1 MNTPAAGIAPRILV
15 IDDNASIHDDFRKI
29 LGGRT
34 RSGSSLDQAEAELFG
49 KPEKTAERTA
59 FRIDSASQGQEGLV
73 LVEKALQAK
82 DPYALAFVDIRMPP
96 GWDGVETIER
106 IWQISPD
113 LQAVIC
119 TAYSDYSWDDIIGR
133 FGHTDNLLI
142 LKKPFETVEVLQVAH
157 ALTKKWTFGC
167 QARLQMENLE
177 QMVQERTK
185 KLQEKVEQHARVQE
199 ALRISEERFSK
210 AFQSSPMPMA
220 IQSWPA
226 GCFLAANTSFFELA
240 GYAAEQLLQHSSR
253 NLGLWGDAASLE
265 AATASVG
272 RVRNHACQ
280 LRRSDGTMRHT
291 VLWTEPMTL
300 DDKPCL
306 LLVVVDVT
314 EQLKLEAELRQAQK
328 LDIVGRLVAS
338 VAHEFNNILTVI
350 QGHATLLRA
359 RAVTSNAPI
368 DSIERII
375 QASQRAASFTGQ
387 LLSFSRKQPLN
398 FKWVNL
404 SETIRD
410 MQKMLEMSLGERYQL
425 KLEFA
430 ENLPCSRFSDG
441 CVEQILINLALNA
454 RDSMPEGGVI
464 TVSTHFEVVSAT
476 DVSRRPNAIAGQFV
490 CLTVTDSGCGIP
502 REMISRIFDPFFTT
516 KEVGKGTGL
525 GLSTVQSIV
534 QQHSG
539 WIEVGSEIGRGS
551 TFKVFFPVGDGT
563 VVPDQESSSLV
574 EPNDPA
580 PVRGDGEVVLLV
592 EDEPIVREMARCTLE
607 DGGYRVIE
615 AGDGREALTIWDRSS
630 AEIDLVVTD
639 MVMPNGVSGGAL
651 ARTLHA
657 HTPDLQVICT
667 SGYTPE
673 YIERDLPVDGN
684 ITFLAKP
691 YLPNRL
697 LETVRRCLGGDRPM
711 ENGKSTPLPES
722 PALV

>member
-1 MNTPAAGIAPRILV
+1 MNTPASGIAPRILV
-15 IDDNASIHDDFRKI
+15 IDDNAAIHDDFRKI

-34 RSGSSLDQAEAELFG
+34 ASGTPLDSVEAELFG
-49 KPEKTAERTA
+49 EPAKAERVA

-73 LVEKALQAK
+73 LVEQALQAN

-106 IWQISPD
+106 IWRISPD

-119 TAYSDYSWDDIIGR
+119 TAYSDYSWDNIIGR

-157 ALTKKWTFGC
+157 ALTKKWAFGC

-177 QMVQERTK
+177 HMVQERTK
-185 KLQEKVEQHARVQE
+185 KLQEKIEEHARVQE
-199 ALRISEERFSK
+199 ALHISEERFSK

-240 GYAAEQLLQHSSR
+240 GYAPEQLLQHSSR
-253 NLGLWGDAASLE
+253 DLNLWGDEASLE
-265 AATASVG
+265 AVTASVG
-272 RVRNHACQ
+272 RVRNHSCQ
-280 LRRSDGTMRHT
+280 LRRNDGTMRNI
-291 VLWTEPMTL
+291 VLWTEPITL

-359 RAVTSNAPI
+359 NAASTNAPV
-368 DSIERII
+368 DSIDRII

-398 FKWVNL
+398 FKAANL
-404 SETIRD
+404 SETIQG
-410 MQKMLEMSLGERYQL
+410 MQKMLVMSLGERYQL
-425 KLEFA
+425 KLDFA
-430 ENLPCSRFSDG
+430 EKLPCGRFSDG

-454 RDSMPEGGVI
+454 RDSMPDGGAI
-464 TVSTHFEVVSAT
+464 SVSTHFEEISTA
-476 DVSRRPNAIAGQFV
+476 DARRRPNAIAGQFI
-490 CLTVTDSGCGIP
+490 CLSVTDSGCGIP
-502 REMISRIFDPFFTT
+502 RDMISRVFDPFFTT

-534 QQHSG
+534 RQHFG
-539 WIEVGSEIGRGS
+539 WIEVASEIGRGS
-551 TFKVFFPVGDGT
+551 TFKVFFPAGDESLQT
-563 VVPDQESSSLV
+563 QETSVIV
-574 EPNDPA
+574 EPAESA
-580 PVRGDGEVVLLV
+580 PIRGDGEVVLLV
-592 EDEPIVREMARCTLE
+592 EDEPIVREMARCTLV

-615 AGDGREALTIWDRSS
+615 ANDGREALNIWDRSS

-651 ARTLHA
+651 ARTLQA

-673 YIERDLPVDGN
+673 YIERDLPSNGN

-691 YLPNRL
+691 YLPHRL
-697 LETVRRCLGGDRPM
+697 LETVRRCLGGNPPM
-711 ENGKSTPLPES
+711 ENGKSAPLPES

>member
-1 MNTPAAGIAPRILV
+1 M
-15 IDDNASIHDDFRKI
+15 
-29 LGGRT
+29 
-34 RSGSSLDQAEAELFG
+34 
-49 KPEKTAERTA
+49 
-59 FRIDSASQGQEGLV
+59 
-73 LVEKALQAK
+73 
-82 DPYALAFVDIRMPP
+82 
-96 GWDGVETIER
+96 ETIER
-106 IWQISPD
+106 IWRISPD

-157 ALTKKWTFGC
+157 ALTKKWAFGC

-177 QMVQERTK
+177 HMVQERTK
-185 KLQEKVEQHARVQE
+185 KLQEKVEEHARVQE
-199 ALRISEERFSK
+199 ALHISEERFSK

-226 GCFLAANTSFFELA
+226 GCFLAANTSFFDLA
-240 GYAAEQLLQHSSR
+240 GYAADQLLQHR
-253 NLGLWGDAASLE
+253 GQDLDLWADEVSLE
-265 AATASVG
+265 TVTASVG

-280 LRRSDGTMRHT
+280 LRRSDGTMRNT

-306 LLVVVDVT
+306 LLVAVDVT

-350 QGHATLLRA
+350 QGHATLLRNM
-359 RAVTSNAPI
+359 AVKANAPT

-398 FKWVNL
+398 FKAANL
-404 SETIRD
+404 SETIQG

-430 ENLPCSRFSDG
+430 EKLPCGRFSDG

-454 RDSMPEGGVI
+454 RDAMPEGGAI
-464 TVSTHFEVVSAT
+464 SVSTHFEEISAA
-476 DVSRRPNAIAGQFV
+476 DASRRPNAIPGQFI
-490 CLTVTDSGCGIP
+490 CLSVTDSGCGIP

-534 QQHSG
+534 RQHFG
-539 WIEVGSEIGRGS
+539 WIEVASEIGRGS
-551 TFKVFFPVGDGT
+551 NFKVYL
-563 VVPDQESSSLV
+563 SSRGAKRSRPRKRPSW
-574 EPNDPA
+574 PNLPDPA
-580 PVRGDGEVVLLV
+580 PIRGDGEVVLLV
-592 EDEPIVREMARCTLE
+592 EDEPIVREMARCTLI

-615 AGDGREALTIWDRSS
+615 ARRWARSF
-630 AEIDLVVTD
+630 EHLG
-639 MVMPNGVSGGAL
+639 P
-651 ARTLHA
+651 
-657 HTPDLQVICT
+657 Q
-667 SGYTPE
+667 
-673 YIERDLPVDGN
+673 
-684 ITFLAKP
+684 F
-691 YLPNRL
+691 
-697 LETVRRCLGGDRPM
+697 RR
-711 ENGKSTPLPES
+711 N
-722 PALV
+722 